1 MISRYESF
9 VTFLTDRTVGQ
20 ETCMIVYKG
29 SLQHHL
35 FSSNPGHQVIGKKVT
50 LFAVILVY
58 RDANQREK
66 KQSGLIDHF
75 LFPF

>member
-1 MISRYESF
+1 MISCYESF

-29 SLQHHL
+29 SFQSHL
-35 FSSNPGHQVIGKKVT
+35 FLSNPGHQVIGNKVT
-50 LFAVILVY
+50 LFAVIFVY